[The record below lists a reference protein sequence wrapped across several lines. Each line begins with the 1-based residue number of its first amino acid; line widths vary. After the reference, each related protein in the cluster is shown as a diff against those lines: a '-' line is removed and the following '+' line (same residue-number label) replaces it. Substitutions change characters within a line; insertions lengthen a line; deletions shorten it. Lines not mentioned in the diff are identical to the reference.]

1 MDAPE
6 LLRRYCINDPRL
18 AANDAD
24 PPAMRLEWRTAAL
37 VRISA
42 LIAVGAP
49 DASMRTAVDD
59 AIAAGVEPDEI
70 IAVLDGLVGIV
81 GLPRVVAQAPRI
93 AVALGY
99 GDGDDL
105 RVADD

>member
-18 AANDAD
+18 ARNDPV
-24 PPAMRLEWRTAAL
+24 PPTMQLDSRTAAL
-37 VRISA
+37 VRIAA
-42 LIAVGAP
+42 LIAVAAP
-49 DASMRTAVDD
+49 DASMHAAVDD
-59 AIAAGVEPDEI
+59 AVAAGVSPDEI

-81 GLPRVVAQAPRI
+81 GMPRVVGQAPRI

-99 GDGDDL
+99 GDDLSVDDS
-105 RVADD
+105 